1 MKKQILF
8 LAGICA
14 IGFFVCKAHA
24 SVPHHPQQNNI
35 TVEMEDNHIPS
46 EAEKIK
52 LQGKLNYNVGPDDI
66 EAGATETAVYIY
78 FNQSCGNVNIS
89 LYNAEG
95 NLCYSSVVN
104 TGAQQMVVI
113 PIMGNSNG
121 TYTVVLDNANGYAEG
136 DFERQNH

>member
-1 MKKQILF
+1 
-8 LAGICA
+8 
-14 IGFFVCKAHA
+14 
-24 SVPHHPQQNNI
+24 
-35 TVEMEDNHIPS
+35 MEDNHIPS

-78 FNQSCGNVNIS
+78 FNQSYGNVNIS

-113 PIMGNSNG
+113 PIIGNGNG
-121 TYTVVLDNANGYAEG
+121 TYTVVLDNANGFAEG
-136 DFERQNH
+136 DFERQSH